1 MLGEASSQVDCIIP
15 VHEKD
20 YESLGHSVKSLR
32 RFSLEVRRIVVI
44 SRSDPGL
51 TDFGVEWLDEASELW
66 PFQISELQHCGC
78 APGWLLQQ
86 LLKLYAPLLVDG
98 LTDHVLVCDADVVW
112 LQPVEFLSST
122 AAFLCTFDTD
132 SCPPIRSAVDLH
144 RYDSF
149 VPSMLPGLEKA
160 RPGKETAVCHHMVFQ
175 KAILKQLMSEV
186 ESSWQCPFWKAF
198 AAAAQQLNGRASEYE
213 LYGAYAR
220 SRFAS
225 QVKMRPLPFAVV
237 ADIEAAINGMK
248 PPGIFAV
255 AHSHLRGLSAEELQ
269 DREGI
274 INGNTEAEN
283 LRCMLQKQPKE
294 LREILLASG
303 MME

>member
-160 RPGKETAVCHHMVFQ
+160 RPGKETA
-175 KAILKQLMSEV
+175 
-186 ESSWQCPFWKAF
+186 
-198 AAAAQQLNGRASEYE
+198 AQQLNGRASEYE
-213 LYGAYAR
+213 LYGATWLRAIPASLGSLDGDLDAMLAAR
-220 SRFAS
+220 DKVFVTNESLEDSEQDR
-225 QVKMRPLPFAVV
+225 QR
-237 ADIEAAINGMK
+237 
-248 PPGIFAV
+248 
-255 AHSHLRGLSAEELQ
+255 SAKEVEELQ
-269 DREGI
+269 QQLSKAAADAWMKPAECDSEQDRERSAK
-274 INGNTEAEN
+274 EVEELQQQLSKAAADAWVKVAE
-283 LRCMLQKQPKE
+283 CVE
-294 LREILLASG
+294 SC
-303 MME
+303 